1 MATNRNT
8 FTTAGLKLTA
18 QVQAGQ
24 TKIMFTR
31 AVGSEIDLH
40 AKTDDELSILLAKDI
55 PVNQE
60 TQISGAKVVDDT
72 TVQVEAVFDQSKT
85 AKAFTLNT
93 LGLFAKPVD
102 DKTPGEEILYSI
114 VTFEAGQYVYP
125 DNAGSSQ
132 AYWISSTIGDTDKL
146 EIILPEDGT
155 SGLGQAAL
163 DKLEDR
169 IKDNFATKAE
179 LGNPVRSATINGAGK
194 VLPDQDGNIN
204 LAISAPDLNAYL
216 KRDAQPF
223 SGDVNTLQT
232 SGLYWTQNATNI
244 PAADRWWLIIV
255 IANTSPNNKRVEQ
268 IHIDD
273 RSGTVYQRILSGTGW
288 SAYRQLADMDAVG
301 KAIIELKAAKSIT
314 VNGGTKITPDAAGNL
329 AITTPDPDLSPYLTI
344 VAAQK
349 YRTADQV
356 SAQIDTALAGYI
368 KPITRT
374 AYDKL
379 STADKQNGIWAID
392 EKG

>member
-8 FTTAGLKLTA
+8 FTTAGLKLIA
-18 QVQAGQ
+18 QIQAGQ
-24 TKIMFTR
+24 TNIMFTR

-60 TQISGAKVVDDT
+60 TQVSGVKVVDDT
-72 TVQVEAVFDQSKT
+72 TVQVEAVFNQSKT

-114 VTFEAGQYVYP
+114 VTFENGQYVYP
-125 DNAGSSQ
+125 DDAGSSQ

-146 EIILPEDGT
+146 EIILPEDGS

-163 DKLEDR
+163 DKLENK
-169 IKDNFATKAE
+169 IKDNYATKTD
-179 LGNPVRSATINGAGK
+179 LGNPARSVTINGAAK
-194 VLPDQDGNIN
+194 LLPAADGNI
-204 LAISAPDLNAYL
+204 AIVVPAPDMSKYTTTDELVAKFL
-216 KRDAQPF
+216 TK
-223 SGDVNTLQT
+223 T
-232 SGLYWTQNATNI
+232 SAAAT
-244 PAADRWWLIIV
+244 
-255 IANTSPNNKRVEQ
+255 
-268 IHIDD
+268 
-273 RSGTVYQRILSGTGW
+273 
-288 SAYRQLADMDAVG
+288 
-301 KAIIELKAAKSIT
+301 
-314 VNGGTKITPDAAGNL
+314 
-329 AITTPDPDLSPYLTI
+329 YLTI
-344 VAAQK
+344 ENGKQ

>member
-40 AKTDDELSILLAKDI
+40 AKTDDELSVLLAKDI

-60 TQISGAKVVDDT
+60 TQVSGAKVVDDT

-163 DKLEDR
+163 DKLENK
-169 IKDNFATKAE
+169 IKDNYATKTE
-179 LGNPVRSATINGAGK
+179 LGNPARSVTINGGDK
-194 VLPDQDGNIN
+194 ILPATDGNI
-204 LAISAPDLNAYL
+204 AIVVPAPDMSKYTTTDKL
-216 KRDAQPF
+216 
-223 SGDVNTLQT
+223 V
-232 SGLYWTQNATNI
+232 
-244 PAADRWWLIIV
+244 ADF
-255 IANTSPNNKRVEQ
+255 
-268 IHIDD
+268 
-273 RSGTVYQRILSGTGW
+273 LSKV
-288 SAYRQLADMDAVG
+288 D
-301 KAIIELKAAKSIT
+301 AAK
-314 VNGGTKITPDAAGNL
+314 K
-329 AITTPDPDLSPYLTI
+329 YLTI
-344 VAAQK
+344 EDGAK

-356 SAQIDTALAGYI
+356 SAQIDAALAGYI